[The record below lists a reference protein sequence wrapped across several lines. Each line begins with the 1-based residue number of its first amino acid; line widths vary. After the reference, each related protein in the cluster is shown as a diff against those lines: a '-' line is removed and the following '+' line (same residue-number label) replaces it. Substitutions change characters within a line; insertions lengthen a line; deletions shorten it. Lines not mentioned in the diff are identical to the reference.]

1 MSQQIRCTAL
11 AIIRRADGKIL
22 LEKGYDRRK
31 DAFFYRPLG
40 GGIEFGERSRETLLR
55 EFMEELG
62 QHIVVERLLT
72 VLENIFTFDDKPG
85 HEIVFVYAARLANA
99 QDETRD
105 YFQRV
110 DGGDAIVTWVDVKEA
125 GLHIYPE
132 GLLAIIGQ

>member
-1 MSQQIRCTAL
+1 MPQQIRCTAL

-31 DAFFYRPLG
+31 DAFFYRPSG
-40 GGIEFGERSRETLLR
+40 GGIEFGERSQETLLR
-55 EFMEELG
+55 EFMEELR

-72 VLENIFTFDDKPG
+72 VLENIFTFDGKPG

-99 QDETRD
+99 QDEARD

-110 DGGDAIVTWVDVKEA
+110 DGSDAIISWVDVKEVA
-125 GLHIYPE
+125 LPIYPE
-132 GLLAIIGQ
+132 GLLAIIDQ